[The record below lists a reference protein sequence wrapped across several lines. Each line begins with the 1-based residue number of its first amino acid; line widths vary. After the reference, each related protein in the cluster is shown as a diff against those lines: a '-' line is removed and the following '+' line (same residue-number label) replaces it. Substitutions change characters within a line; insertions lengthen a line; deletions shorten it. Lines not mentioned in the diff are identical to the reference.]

1 MESEA
6 ISVVNTEA
14 IQKNYPAKIAE
25 LLNFIVVNASYLS
38 SIDFRTV
45 MKRSLFYACLLFSFQ
60 TSGQAIT
67 GLNFSH
73 WYNPQNE
80 VSLQLNLVRET
91 NQWMVH
97 YQLKSLAPGVE
108 RYTITWEKRLS
119 FSSRDVLSVNEKDSV
134 TVSNANQRKGQLI
147 FAPSPKPWLLLAKV
161 VNNETQKAWYYYQ
174 FMDPIYPTSGW
185 LEDENGWIT
194 DHFATFKKR
203 YTLRNQSGK
212 IIYVS
217 FYNREFSAPLPP
229 FSEKAIPTDQF
240 LFHDSTFKIAPGGSF
255 IPKRIGLYLFQQD
268 TVTADGFAL
277 RVLDESYPK
286 LAKIDD
292 LIWPL
297 LFITTPDEFKQLVGA
312 KGDKP
317 KFDKVILDIT
327 RDKDRARN
335 FMRSYFQRV
344 ELANRYFSSFKE
356 GWKTDRGMIYTVF
369 GVPDEVSKN
378 QGNEVWYYRGTNS
391 RFTFVKAGSIYD
403 ADNYVLLRDKRF
415 MEAWYSTIDLWRKSR
430 F

>member
-229 FSEKAIPTDQF
+229 F
-240 LFHDSTFKIAPGGSF
+240 
-255 IPKRIGLYLFQQD
+255 
-268 TVTADGFAL
+268 FAL